1 MIELVEVKVDG
12 KVAIGIKVQ
21 MPDAPPLIVIRG
33 EKGVVF
39 CGYLNPESAEKLS
52 LSAVIVRGVNT
63 VDEALAKPISYYTKK
78 AEALGV
84 KVGMSG
90 REALRLFL

>member
-1 MIELVEVKVDG
+1 MIEQVEVKVDG

-21 MPDAPPLIVIRG
+21 MPDVPSLIMIRG

-39 CGYLNPESAEKLS
+39 CGYLNPESAEKFG
-52 LSAVIVRGVNT
+52 LSAVIVRGVRT
-63 VDEALAKPISYYTKK
+63 VDEALTRPVSYCTKK
-78 AEALGV
+78 AEALGA

-90 REALRLFL
+90 REALHFFL

>member
-12 KVAIGIKVQ
+12 KVAIGIRVQ
-21 MPDAPPLIVIRG
+21 MPDAPSLIMIRG

-39 CGYLNPESAEKLS
+39 CGYLNPESAEKFG
-52 LSAVIVRGVNT
+52 LSAVIVRGVST
-63 VDEALAKPISYYTKK
+63 VNDALVRPTSYCTKK
-78 AEALGV
+78 AEALGA

-90 REALRLFL
+90 NEALRLFL